1 MLKTITILLLMKFL
15 LSASSYASDQIN
27 IFACEPEWK
36 SLAEEI
42 GGDKVK
48 AISAT
53 HAKQDPHHIR
63 ARPSLIAKIR
73 RADLIFCSGAGLEV
87 GWMPILVQK
96 ANSKVQPGK
105 LGYFMASNYTPVL
118 DIPESVDRSHGDVHP
133 EGNPHI
139 HLDPHNILLV
149 AKELNR
155 RLAAIDSKNKTY
167 YQDNYNKFINKWKK
181 SILLW
186 EKNIE
191 NLKGKRIIIHHKS
204 FDYLLHWMK
213 LDEVA
218 SLEVKPGIPPTASH
232 LKNILENINDNP
244 ADIIVLSPYDP
255 SEGALWLSKQT
266 KIPFVTLPYTIG
278 GNEESINLVLFSKSC
293 FLMFPLSKF
302 KIL

>member
-1 MLKTITILLLMKFL
+1 MLKIITILLLIKFL
-15 LSASSYASDQIN
+15 FSASSFASDQIN

-87 GWMPILVQK
+87 GWMPILLQK

-105 LGYFMASNYTPVL
+105 LGYFMASNYTPVI
-118 DIPESVDRSHGDVHP
+118 DIPEKVDRSHGDVHP
-133 EGNPHI
+133 EGNPHV
-139 HLDPHNILLV
+139 HLNPNNILLV
-149 AKELNR
+149 AKELNK
-155 RLAAIDSKNKTY
+155 RLAVIDSINKNY
-167 YQDNYNKFINKWKK
+167 YQENYSNFINRWKK
-181 SILLW
+181 SLLRW
-186 EKNIE
+186 EKDIE
-191 NLKGKRIIIHHKS
+191 SIKDQRIIIHHKS
-204 FDYLLHWMK
+204 FDYLFHWMK

-218 SLEVKPGIPPTASH
+218 ALEVKPGIPPTASH
-232 LKNILENINDNP
+232 LKNILQDINNNP
-244 ADIIVLSPYDP
+244 ADIIVISPYDP

-266 KIPFVTLPYTIG
+266 KIPVVTLPYTIG
-278 GNEESINLVLFSKSC
+278 GNEESINLFALFDSSI
-293 FLMFPLSKF
+293 
-302 KIL
+302 KIMQNGLYDK

>member
-1 MLKTITILLLMKFL
+1 MLKIIKILLLLKFL
-15 LSASSYASDQIN
+15 FSASSYASDQIN

-105 LGYFMASNYTPVL
+105 LGYFMASNYTPVI
-118 DIPESVDRSHGDVHP
+118 DIPETLDRSHGDVHP

-232 LKNILENINDNP
+232 LKNILENINNNP

-266 KIPFVTLPYTIG
+266 KIPVVTLPYTIG
-278 GNEESINLVLFSKSC
+278 GNEESINLFALFDSSIKT
-293 FLMFPLSKF
+293 
-302 KIL
+302 IQN

>member
-1 MLKTITILLLMKFL
+1 MLKIIIILLLIKFL
-15 LSASSYASDQIN
+15 FFTSSFASDQIN

-87 GWMPILVQK
+87 GWMPILLQK
-96 ANSKVQPGK
+96 ANCKVQPGK
-105 LGYFMASNYTPVL
+105 LGHFIASNYTPVI
-118 DIPESVDRSHGDVHP
+118 DIPETVDRSHGDVHP

-167 YQDNYNKFINKWKK
+167 YQDNYNKFMNKWKK

-204 FDYLLHWMK
+204 FDYLFHWMK

-232 LKNILENINDNP
+232 LKNILQNMNNDP
-244 ADIIVLSPYDP
+244 ADIIVISPYDP
-255 SEGALWLSKQT
+255 SDGALWMSKKT
-266 KIPFVTLPYTIG
+266 KIPYVTLPYTIG
-278 GNEESINLVLFSKSC
+278 GNEESINLFALFDSSI
-293 FLMFPLSKF
+293 
-302 KIL
+302 KIIQNGLYDK

>member
-1 MLKTITILLLMKFL
+1 MLKTITILLLIKFL
-15 LSASSYASDQIN
+15 FSTSSFASDQIN

-87 GWMPILVQK
+87 GWMPILLQK

-105 LGYFMASNYTPVL
+105 LGYLMASNYTPVI
-118 DIPESVDRSHGDVHP
+118 DIPDKVDRSHGDVHP
-133 EGNPHI
+133 EGNPHV
-139 HLDPHNILLV
+139 HLDPNNILLV
-149 AKELNR
+149 AKELNK
-155 RLAAIDSKNKTY
+155 RLAVIDSINKNY
-167 YQDNYNKFINKWKK
+167 YQENYNNFINRWKK
-181 SILLW
+181 SLLRW
-186 EKNIE
+186 EKDIE
-191 NLKGKRIIIHHKS
+191 SIKDQRIIIHHKS
-204 FDYLLHWMK
+204 FDYLFNWME

-218 SLEVKPGIPPTASH
+218 ALEVKPGIPPTASH
-232 LKNILENINDNP
+232 LKNILQDINNNP
-244 ADIIVLSPYDP
+244 ADIIVISPYDP

-266 KIPFVTLPYTIG
+266 KIPVVTLPYTIG
-278 GNEESINLVLFSKSC
+278 GNEESINLFALFDSSI
-293 FLMFPLSKF
+293 
-302 KIL
+302 KIMQNGLYDK

>member
-1 MLKTITILLLMKFL
+1 MLKIITILLLIKFL
-15 LSASSYASDQIN
+15 FFTSSFASDQIN

-87 GWMPILVQK
+87 GWMPILLQK

-105 LGYFMASNYTPVL
+105 LGYLMASNYTPVI
-118 DIPESVDRSHGDVHP
+118 DIPDKVDRSHGDVHP
-133 EGNPHI
+133 EGNPHV
-139 HLDPHNILLV
+139 HLDPNNILLV
-149 AKELNR
+149 AKELNK
-155 RLAAIDSKNKTY
+155 RLAVIDSINKNY
-167 YQDNYNKFINKWKK
+167 YQENYNNFINRWKK
-181 SILLW
+181 SLLRW
-186 EKNIE
+186 EKDIE
-191 NLKGKRIIIHHKS
+191 SIKDQRIIIHHKS
-204 FDYLLHWMK
+204 FDYLFNWME

-218 SLEVKPGIPPTASH
+218 ALEVKPGIPPTASH
-232 LKNILENINDNP
+232 LKNILQDINNNP
-244 ADIIVLSPYDP
+244 ADIIVISPYDP

-266 KIPFVTLPYTIG
+266 KIPVVTLPYTIG
-278 GNEESINLVLFSKSC
+278 GNEESINLFALFDSSI
-293 FLMFPLSKF
+293 
-302 KIL
+302 KIMQNGLYDK

>member
-1 MLKTITILLLMKFL
+1 MLKIITILLLIKFL
-15 LSASSYASDQIN
+15 LSASSFASDQIN

-87 GWMPILVQK
+87 GWMPILLQK

-232 LKNILENINDNP
+232 LKNILENINNNP
-244 ADIIVLSPYDP
+244 ADIIVISPYDP

-266 KIPFVTLPYTIG
+266 KIPVVTLPYTIG
-278 GNEESINLVLFSKSC
+278 GNEESINLFALFDSSI
-293 FLMFPLSKF
+293 
-302 KIL
+302 KIIQNGLYDK

>member
-1 MLKTITILLLMKFL
+1 MLKTLSILLLLKFL
-15 LSASSYASDQIN
+15 LTTSSLASDQLN

-87 GWMPILVQK
+87 GWMPILLQK

-232 LKNILENINDNP
+232 LKNILENINNNP
-244 ADIIVLSPYDP
+244 ADIIVISPYDP

-266 KIPFVTLPYTIG
+266 KIPVVTLPYTIG
-278 GNEESINLVLFSKSC
+278 GNEESINLFALFDSSIKTIQNG
-293 FLMFPLSKF
+293 LYDK
-302 KIL
+302 

>member
-1 MLKTITILLLMKFL
+1 MLKIITILLLIKFL
-15 LSASSYASDQIN
+15 LSASSFASDQIN

-87 GWMPILVQK
+87 GWMPILLQK

-255 SEGALWLSKQT
+255 SERALWLSKQT
-266 KIPFVTLPYTIG
+266 KIPVVTLPYTIG
-278 GNEESINLVLFSKSC
+278 ANEESINLFALFDSSI
-293 FLMFPLSKF
+293 
-302 KIL
+302 KIIQNGLYDK

>member
-48 AISAT
+48 AITAT

-87 GWMPILVQK
+87 GWMPILLQK

-105 LGYFMASNYTPVL
+105 LGYLVASNYTPVI
-118 DIPESVDRSHGDVHP
+118 DIPEKVDRSHGDVHP
-133 EGNPHI
+133 EGNPHV
-139 HLDPHNILLV
+139 HLNPNNILLV
-149 AKELNR
+149 AKELNK
-155 RLAAIDSKNKTY
+155 RLAVIDSINKNY
-167 YQDNYNKFINKWKK
+167 YQENYNNFINKWNK

-191 NLKGKRIIIHHKS
+191 NFEGKRIIIHHKS
-204 FDYLLHWMK
+204 FDYLFHWMK

-232 LKNILENINDNP
+232 LKNILRDINNNP

-266 KIPFVTLPYTIG
+266 KIPVVTLPYTIG
-278 GNEESINLVLFSKSC
+278 GNEESINLFALFDSSI
-293 FLMFPLSKF
+293 
-302 KIL
+302 KIIQNGLYDK

>member
-1 MLKTITILLLMKFL
+1 MLKTLLMLLLIIFIL
-15 LSASSYASDQIN
+15 PVSSFANDKLN

-87 GWMPILVQK
+87 GWMPILLQK

-167 YQDNYNKFINKWKK
+167 YKDNYNKFINKWKK

-191 NLKGKRIIIHHKS
+191 NLKEKRIIIHHKS

-278 GNEESINLVLFSKSC
+278 GNEESINLFALFDSSI
-293 FLMFPLSKF
+293 
-302 KIL
+302 KIIQNGLYDK

>member
-1 MLKTITILLLMKFL
+1 MLKTLSILLLIIYL
-15 LSASSYASDQIN
+15 LPTSLFASDKLN

-87 GWMPILVQK
+87 GWMPILLQK
-96 ANSKVQPGK
+96 ANKTVQPGK
-105 LGYFMASNYTPVL
+105 LGYLMASNYTPVI
-118 DIPESVDRSHGDVHP
+118 DIPEKVDRSHGDVHP
-133 EGNPHI
+133 EGNPHV
-139 HLDPHNILLV
+139 HLDPNNILLV
-149 AKELNR
+149 AKELNK
-155 RLAAIDSKNKTY
+155 RLAVIDSINKNY
-167 YQDNYNKFINKWKK
+167 YQENYNNFINRWKK
-181 SILLW
+181 SLLRW
-186 EKNIE
+186 EKDIE
-191 NLKGKRIIIHHKS
+191 SIKGQRIIIHHKS
-204 FDYLLHWMK
+204 FDYLFHWMK

-232 LKNILENINDNP
+232 LKNILQDINNNP
-244 ADIIVLSPYDP
+244 ADIIVISPYDP

-278 GNEESINLVLFSKSC
+278 GNEESFNLFALFDSSI
-293 FLMFPLSKF
+293 
-302 KIL
+302 KIIQNGLYDK

>member
-15 LSASSYASDQIN
+15 LTASSYASDQIN

-232 LKNILENINDNP
+232 LKNILENINNNP

-266 KIPFVTLPYTIG
+266 KIPVVTLPYTIG
-278 GNEESINLVLFSKSC
+278 GNEESINLFALFDSSI
-293 FLMFPLSKF
+293 
-302 KIL
+302 KIIQNGLYDK

>member
-1 MLKTITILLLMKFL
+1 MLKIITTLLLIKFL
-15 LSASSYASDQIN
+15 FSASSFASDQIN
-27 IFACEPEWK
+27 VFACEPEWK

-87 GWMPILVQK
+87 GWMPILLQK

-278 GNEESINLVLFSKSC
+278 GNEESINLFALFDSSI
-293 FLMFPLSKF
+293 
-302 KIL
+302 KIIQNGLYDK

>member
-1 MLKTITILLLMKFL
+1 MLKIITILLLIKFL
-15 LSASSYASDQIN
+15 LSASSFASDQIN

-87 GWMPILVQK
+87 GWMPILLQK

-118 DIPESVDRSHGDVHP
+118 DIPETVDRSHGDVHP

-278 GNEESINLVLFSKSC
+278 GNEESINLFALFDSSI
-293 FLMFPLSKF
+293 
-302 KIL
+302 KIIQNGLYDK

>member
-15 LSASSYASDQIN
+15 LSGSSYASDQIN

-48 AISAT
+48 AITAT

-87 GWMPILVQK
+87 GWMPILLQK

-105 LGYFMASNYTPVL
+105 LGYLVASNYTPVI
-118 DIPESVDRSHGDVHP
+118 DIPEKVDRSHGDVHP
-133 EGNPHI
+133 EGNPHV
-139 HLDPHNILLV
+139 HLNPNNILLV
-149 AKELNR
+149 AKELNK
-155 RLAAIDSKNKTY
+155 RLAVIDSINKNY
-167 YQDNYNKFINKWKK
+167 YQENYNNFINKWNK

-191 NLKGKRIIIHHKS
+191 SFEGKRIIIHHKS
-204 FDYLLHWMK
+204 FDYLFHWMK

-232 LKNILENINDNP
+232 LKNILRDINNNP

-266 KIPFVTLPYTIG
+266 KIPVVTLPYTIG
-278 GNEESINLVLFSKSC
+278 GNEESINLFALFDSSI
-293 FLMFPLSKF
+293 
-302 KIL
+302 KIIQNGLYDK